1 MFFRNPIYPLRLD
14 EELFPH
20 ISVISG
26 HQNHISRP
34 MSNIFKL
41 KELNRQEKI
50 SFGDIP
56 SHPKHPISNTFV
68 RKILRENRLSR
79 QKPVFFGTI
88 PSPNILDLIIMLNKM
103 FLYPTAE

>member
-1 MFFRNPIYPLRLD
+1 MFSRNRIYPLRLD

-50 SFGDIP
+50 SFGDM
-56 SHPKHPISNTFV
+56 
-68 RKILRENRLSR
+68 
-79 QKPVFFGTI
+79 
-88 PSPNILDLIIMLNKM
+88 PSPNIPSLTLLLGKFSEKIG
-103 FLYPTAE
+103 